1 MERIRSLLRRRWV
14 RVVIGVVI
22 AAAVLLAP
30 LELTPFS
37 NQTVAR
43 IAVYAVAVLGLNVIM
58 GYTGQVSL
66 GQIFFVG
73 LGAYV
78 AAYGVNKGWNII
90 LVFVLSLV
98 IPAVIGLLLALAAA
112 RLRGLAI
119 AMVTVALPIVGVPL
133 AKRLS
138 DLTGG
143 SEGTTAVFASA
154 PGWSGLANDQWQYYV
169 CVLIAAAVFAL
180 AYNLVRGRYGRALAV
195 VKSNE
200 AVAASL
206 GISPYRYKV
215 LGFTIASMFGGVSGF
230 LYLAAIGYTS
240 PETMGFGHSIDLVAA
255 TIVGGSGSIAGSI
268 LGGIYYVVVPTLT
281 NSVASSSTE
290 IVQGIV
296 VLLIL
301 VVLPG
306 GLASLPRVLR
316 RLTRRGN
323 GHNVDAPA
331 PAADP
336 EAPAPRTAAEASGT
350 PD

>member
-1 MERIRSLLRRRWV
+1 MEKLRSLLRPRWV
-14 RVVIGVVI
+14 RITIGVVI
-22 AAAVLLAP
+22 AAVVLLAP

-43 IAVYAVAVLGLNVIM
+43 VAVYAVAVLGLNVIM

-78 AAYGVNKGWNII
+78 AAYGVNEGWNIV

-98 IPAVIGLLLALAAA
+98 IPAVIGLLIALAAA

-143 SEGTTAVFASA
+143 SEGTSAVFANA

-169 CVLIAAAVFAL
+169 CVLIAAGVFAL
-180 AYNLVRGRYGRALAV
+180 AYNFVRGRYGRALAV

-215 LGFTIASMFGGVSGF
+215 LGFTIASMFGGISGF
-230 LYLAAIGYTS
+230 LYLAAVGYTS

-268 LGGIYYVVVPTLT
+268 LGGIYYIVVPTVT
-281 NSVASSSTE
+281 NSFASNATE

-296 VLLIL
+296 VLFILI
-301 VVLPG
+301 VLPG

-316 RLTRRGN
+316 RIGRRS
-323 GHNVDAPA
+323 
-331 PAADP
+331 P
-336 EAPAPRTAAEASGT
+336 EKTERHQP
-350 PD
+350 

>member
-1 MERIRSLLRRRWV
+1 MVKLAAFLRTPWV
-14 RVVIGVVI
+14 RLVIAVVI
-22 AAAVLLAP
+22 AAALLLAP

-37 NQTVAR
+37 NQTIAR
-43 IAVYAVAVLGLNVIM
+43 IAVYAVAVLGLNLIM

-78 AAYGVNKGWNII
+78 AAFGVNAGWNIVV
-90 LVFVLSLV
+90 VFVLSFG
-98 IPAVIGLLLALAAA
+98 IPGIIGLLVSLAAA

-138 DLTGG
+138 GVTGG
-143 SEGTTAVFASA
+143 SEGTSA
-154 PGWSGLANDQWQYYV
+154 TFTTPPAWTGLAVDQWQYYV
-169 CVLIAAAVFAL
+169 CVVIAVVAFAL
-180 AYNLVRGRYGRALAV
+180 AAGFVRGRYGRALAI

-240 PETMGFGHSIDLVAA
+240 PETMGFEHSIELVAA
-255 TIVGGSGSIAGSI
+255 TIVGGSGSIVGSI
-268 LGGIYYVVVPTLT
+268 LGGIYYVLVPTIT
-281 NSVASSSTE
+281 NSIASSTTE

-296 VLLIL
+296 VLAILI
-301 VVLPG
+301 VLPG

-316 RLTRRGN
+316 RLARRSPQKN
-323 GHNVDAPA
+323 QHTESTERHP
-331 PAADP
+331 
-336 EAPAPRTAAEASGT
+336 S
-350 PD
+350 

>member
-1 MERIRSLLRRRWV
+1 MAKLASFFRNRWV
-14 RVVIGVVI
+14 RLAIAIVI
-22 AAAVLLAP
+22 AAALLIAP

-43 IAVYAVAVLGLNVIM
+43 IAVYAVAVLGLNLVM

-78 AAYGVNKGWNII
+78 AAFGVNAGWNIAV
-90 LVFVLSLV
+90 VFVLSFG
-98 IPAVIGLLLALAAA
+98 IPGVIGLLVSLAAA

-138 DLTGG
+138 GVTGG
-143 SEGTTAVFASA
+143 SEGTSA
-154 PGWSGLANDQWQYYV
+154 TFTTPPAWTGLAVDQWQYYV
-169 CVLIAAAVFAL
+169 CVVIAVVAFAL
-180 AYNLVRGRYGRALAV
+180 AAGFVRGRYGRALAI

-206 GISPYRYKV
+206 GISPYKYKV

-240 PETMGFGHSIDLVAA
+240 PETMSFQHSIDLVAA
-255 TIVGGSGSIAGSI
+255 TIVGGSGSIVGSI
-268 LGGIYYVVVPTLT
+268 LGGIYYVLVPTVT
-281 NSVASSSTE
+281 NSIASSTTE

-296 VLLIL
+296 VLAILI
-301 VVLPG
+301 VLPG

-316 RLTRRGN
+316 RATRRSPQKN
-323 GHNVDAPA
+323 QHTESTERHP
-331 PAADP
+331 
-336 EAPAPRTAAEASGT
+336 S
-350 PD
+350 

>member
-1 MERIRSLLRRRWV
+1 MAGFLARTTALWRNRWV
-14 RVVIGVVI
+14 RLAVGVVI
-22 AAAVLLAP
+22 AAIVLLAP

-37 NQTVAR
+37 NQTIAR
-43 IAVYAVAVLGLNVIM
+43 IAVYAVAVLGLNLIM

-78 AAYGVNKGWNII
+78 GAFGVNAGWNIVV
-90 LVFVLSLV
+90 VFVLSFG
-98 IPAVIGLLLALAAA
+98 IPGVIGLLVSLAAA

-138 DLTGG
+138 NVTGG
-143 SEGTTAVFASA
+143 SEGTSASFTNPPA
-154 PGWSGLANDQWQYYV
+154 WSGLAVDQWQYYV
-169 CVLIAAAVFAL
+169 CVIIAAVAFAL
-180 AYNLVRGRYGRALAV
+180 AAGFVRGRYGRALAI

-240 PETMGFGHSIDLVAA
+240 PETMGFQHSIDLVAA
-255 TIVGGSGSIAGSI
+255 TIVGGSGSIAGSV
-268 LGGIYYVVVPTLT
+268 LGGIYYVLVPTVT

-296 VLLIL
+296 VLAILI
-301 VVLPG
+301 VLPG

-316 RLTRRGN
+316 RLGRRSSRGET
-323 GHNVDAPA
+323 HTST
-331 PAADP
+331 
-336 EAPAPRTAAEASGT
+336 PRRPGRRSPGITERHQQ
-350 PD
+350 